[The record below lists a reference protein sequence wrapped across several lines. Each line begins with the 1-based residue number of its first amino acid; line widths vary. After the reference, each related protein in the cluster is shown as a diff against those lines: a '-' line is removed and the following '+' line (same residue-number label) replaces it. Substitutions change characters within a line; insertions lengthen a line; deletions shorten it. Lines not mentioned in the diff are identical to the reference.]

1 MPKRIKKIEV
11 DINKKDTSMKFF
23 AKQYEDICV
32 EVAITDCGTIVQFTN
47 CIIEWHSDL
56 LEGVPIINTKGNKIE
71 LIFNASS
78 LKKVGMCTAELVIK
92 DDDGTIKTPNFYFYI
107 NKSIS
112 GEVSVELKILLD
124 SEGYRLIDSNGNI
137 LKVRR

>member
-1 MPKRIKKIEV
+1 MPKKIKKIEL
-11 DINKKDTSMKFF
+11 DINKKDRSMKFF

-56 LEGVPIINTKGNKIE
+56 EAVPTINANGNKIE
-71 LIFNASS
+71 IIFNASS
-78 LKKVGMCTAELVIK
+78 IKKVGMCTAELVIK
-92 DDDGTIKTPNFYFYI
+92 DNDGTIKTPSFYFYI

-112 GEVSVELKILLD
+112 GEVSVELKTLLD
-124 SEGYRLIDSNGNI
+124 SEGCRLIDSNGNI
-137 LKVRR
+137 LKVRG